1 MYRYKDLSVWS
12 NAANKHTFVCISSS
26 VTMQNWHFL
35 KAEPSGLNPPTD
47 QAARLSAENTVI
59 VPRQDTCWSPNWNC
73 TPLSYTMLCI

>member
-1 MYRYKDLSVWS
+1 
-12 NAANKHTFVCISSS
+12 
-26 VTMQNWHFL
+26 MQNWHFL